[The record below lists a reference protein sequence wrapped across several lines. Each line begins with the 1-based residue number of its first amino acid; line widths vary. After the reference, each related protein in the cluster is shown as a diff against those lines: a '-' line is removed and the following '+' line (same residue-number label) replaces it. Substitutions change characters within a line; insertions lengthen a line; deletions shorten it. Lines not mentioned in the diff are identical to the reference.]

1 MTSDNKD
8 KAPSK
13 KSKDI
18 NEIEIEQKDLLN
30 VFFDKS
36 NSQFESQFFLSRKR
50 MLNAE
55 NGQTELSELLK
66 SKLKALDMMLLILI
80 NNKNILKES
89 DLSCCEVLNNL
100 LSISKKDKSYGEHIY
115 SKIKSIILYLL
126 KNQLFIKEKNIESN
140 KVIIKFLIT
149 LLNIKFDNGYFK
161 QILEIISTNEE
172 ISRLFINDLFD
183 KLFKGRN
190 ITIKLKEMKY
200 ILKILLFDEK
210 IKKFYDFFDILEKI
224 LSFVHEKDSGGCRT
238 TFQLNQ
244 VVFLLQY
251 LIDILNIK
259 EIKNAL
265 PEKNIINEKLLRILN
280 NIIISLNELIDKKDF
295 EKDTT
300 KMKKKEL
307 EALNEKIRR
316 KKIFFT
322 EMYNFYNKFKN
333 YFQNEIKENKEYT
346 QKIEEINDL
355 YKNTIAIKY
364 TVVINTNTNNKK
376 DKKNKNKDK
385 KDNKDKDKNKDKN
398 NDKNTKENKEKNEED
413 MEVEE
418 NNIKENE
425 DEDEDEDEDK
435 DDDIEKEE
443 DEKNNDND
451 NKDENN
457 NDDENDENDDNEK
470 KNKNKGIELD
480 EEDEENKINNK
491 NNSKKNKKN
500 NIKNK
505 ENKQSKENKKTKE
518 NKQSKENKKNE
529 KKEKE
534 KEKKSNKN
542 TKKENKNKKKKEQ

>member
-66 SKLKALDMMLLILI
+66 SKLKALDMMLLILT

-172 ISRLFINDLFD
+172 ISKLFINELFD

-200 ILKILLFDEK
+200 ILKTLLFDEK

-425 DEDEDEDEDK
+425 DEDEDK

-491 NNSKKNKKN
+491 NNSKTNKKN

-505 ENKQSKENKKTKE
+505 ENKQSKENKQTKE